1 MNNPG
6 DESERKTPFPGPYA
20 QRRNQQVQ
28 FKNITTA
35 KIHLNQEFQYQF
47 TPEELRV
54 LRECNKESFY
64 TRCLPL
70 GTGLGGLAYFGVQS
84 G

>member
-1 MNNPG
+1 MNPNVRHHFRVRTR
-6 DESERKTPFPGPYA
+6 SVVTSRY
-20 QRRNQQVQ
+20 NL
-28 FKNITTA
+28 NITTT
-35 KIHLNQEFQYQF
+35 KIPFNQEFQYQF

-54 LRECNKESFY
+54 LKECNKESFY

-70 GTGLGGLAYFGVQS
+70 GTGLGGLAYFAVQS